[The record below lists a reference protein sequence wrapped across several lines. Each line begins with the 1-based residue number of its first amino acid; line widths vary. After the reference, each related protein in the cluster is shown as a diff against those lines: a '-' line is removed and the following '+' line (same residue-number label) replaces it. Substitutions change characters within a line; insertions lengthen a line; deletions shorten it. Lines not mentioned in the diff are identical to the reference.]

1 MTYKNNNMQ
10 KSMYWL
16 LPLALF
22 IASCGEGKKDKNAEL
37 NDKKVQLEK
46 LKNQQQSLNDQ
57 IAKLEVEL
65 SKLDTT
71 TAAATN
77 VKLVS
82 VATVQPETFSHYI
95 DLQGNITAENIAYV
109 APPNGQGGIVKAL
122 YVKQGDR
129 VKKGQVLAK
138 LDDQLIRQQI
148 APLQV
153 QLATAEDTY
162 SRTQKLWEQEIGTY
176 QNVLTAKTQVEN
188 LKKQIAIFEKQISL
202 MNVTAPQSGV
212 AEIVNVRVGE
222 AFVGVMGTNPQ
233 ISIVNTSDLKVT
245 ANVPENYMGKVNVGS
260 NIEIVLPDENN
271 RTISARVSVVS
282 TVINPGT
289 RSFYIEAKVPA
300 GSKLKPNQVAKVKIK
315 DYSNSNAI
323 AIPVNVLQNDEKG
336 KFVLVAVKEK
346 EGMVAHKREITVGEL
361 YGDKLEVKSGLQSG
375 DLLITE
381 GAQGLY
387 DGQPITTEAK

>member
-1 MTYKNNNMQ
+1 MQ
-10 KSMYWL
+10 KNIYWI

-22 IASCGEGKKDKNAEL
+22 IASCGAGKKEKDAGL
-37 NDKKVQLEK
+37 NDKKAQLEK
-46 LKNQQQSLNDQ
+46 LKNQQQGINDQ
-57 IAKLEVEL
+57 IAKLEAEI

-71 TAAATN
+71 AAAAN
-77 VKLVS
+77 NIKLVS
-82 VATVQPETFSHYI
+82 VATIQPENFSHYI
-95 DLQGNITAENIAYV
+95 DLQGNVTAEDISYV

-129 VKKGQVLAK
+129 VRKGQVLAK

-162 SRTQKLWEQEIGTY
+162 RRTKNLWDQGIGAY
-176 QNVLTAKTQVEN
+176 QNVLTAQTNVEN
-188 LKKQIAIFEKQISL
+188 LKKQIGIFEKQISL

-212 AEIVNVRVGE
+212 AEVVNVRIGE
-222 AFVGVMGTNPQ
+222 AFVGMMGTNPQ
-233 ISIVNTSDLKVT
+233 IMIVNTGDLKVT

-260 NIEIVLPDENN
+260 NVEIVLPDESD
-271 RTISARVSVVS
+271 RTISAKVSVVS
-282 TVINPGT
+282 GVINPGT

-300 GSKLKPNQVAKVKIK
+300 GAKLKPNQVAKVKIK
-315 DYSNSNAI
+315 DYGNNNAI
-323 AIPVNVLQNDEKG
+323 SIPVNALQNDEKG

-346 EGMVAHKREITVGEL
+346 DGLVARKREITVGEL

-375 DLLITE
+375 DMLITD

-387 DGQPITTEAK
+387 DGQPITTEVK